1 MNCTNWSR
9 ERIKKEIDRVKYE
22 LNQAREDSDLD
33 AKERYDLIADLN
45 GDLTELREELAFR
58 NEMGET

>member
-1 MNCTNWSR
+1 MNCSNWSR

-45 GDLTELREELAFR
+45 GDLTDLREELAFR
-58 NEMGET
+58 NEMGED